1 MVGLLHS
8 VFEVWAAVAVSVS
21 GTGAGVGNMCR
32 EDTRLIVP
40 AQGYRASCIAQDIVV
55 VGYETC
61 VDPRGRALMV
71 ATSITLLECLS
82 RLLCFGRGS
91 IYCVLRAKNYLWSG

>member
-8 VFEVWAAVAVSVS
+8 VFEVWTAVAVS

-40 AQGYRASCIAQDIVV
+40 AQGYRAPGIVQDIVV
-55 VGYETC
+55 
-61 VDPRGRALMV
+61 
-71 ATSITLLECLS
+71 
-82 RLLCFGRGS
+82 
-91 IYCVLRAKNYLWSG
+91 IYRI